1 VSERSWRSRAAA
13 VGGGV
18 GQRSAEIEANRT
30 LPRDIV
36 DELVAAELIKL
47 FVPTELGGSEAS
59 PLDGLAVTEELSY
72 HDGSTGWCQMIAM
85 TTGVLGGYLPA
96 EHAQTIY
103 GPRESVTGGLA
114 APMGEAHAADGG
126 GLVVTGRWAWGSG
139 TRHCT
144 WIGGGTRLPTGGT
157 GFVFFDPADVELLD
171 TWRVAGLKG
180 TGSTDYAV
188 DSVHVPEGRWVQVGA
203 AAPTSDGPLCR
214 FSFFGLLAVGVC
226 SVALG
231 LARRA
236 IDELV
241 ELAVVK
247 APQGSTRPLA
257 ERAPIQADVADAE
270 ASVRSAKAFLEDVVG
285 DAWDAVVAGGV
296 ASDEQRRS
304 IRLATTHATAA
315 SARSV
320 DLMYTAGGGA
330 SIYDDS
336 PLQRVF
342 RDVHV
347 ATQHAMVAP
356 RTFEL
361 VGRMK
366 LGLDTHT
373 GQL

>member
-1 VSERSWRSRAAA
+1 MGDWRARAAE
-13 VGGGV
+13 VGTRAGARA
-18 GQRSAEIEANRT
+18 QEIEANRT

-36 DELVAAELIKL
+36 DELVAAELLKL
-47 FVPTELGGSEAS
+47 FVPTALGGAEAS
-59 PLDGLAVTEELSY
+59 PLDGLEVTEELAY
-72 HDGSTGWCQMIAM
+72 HDGSTAWCQMIAM

-96 EHAQTIY
+96 EHATTIY
-103 GPRESVTGGLA
+103 APAGAITGGLA
-114 APMGEAHAADGG
+114 APMGEATASDGG
-126 GLVVTGRWAWGSG
+126 GIVVSGRWAWGSG

-144 WIGGGTRLPTGGT
+144 WIGGGTRLPSGGV

-171 TWRVAGLKG
+171 TWRVAGLEG

-188 DSVHVPEGRWVQVGA
+188 AGAHVPEGRWVQVGST
-203 AAPTSDGPLCR
+203 APTSDGPLYR

-236 IDELV
+236 VDELV
-241 ELAVVK
+241 ALAAVK

-257 ERAPIQADVADAE
+257 ERSPVQADVADAE
-270 ASVRSAKAFLEDVVG
+270 AAVRSARSFLEDVVG
-285 DAWDAVVAGGV
+285 DAWDAVAAGGV

-304 IRLATTHATAA
+304 IRLATTNATAA
-315 SARSV
+315 SARAV

-330 SIYDDS
+330 SIYDDH

-356 RTFEL
+356 RTREL
-361 VGRMK
+361 VGRMR

>member
-1 VSERSWRSRAAA
+1 VTVDWKARAAA
-13 VGGGV
+13 VGVRAGA
-18 GQRSAEIEANRT
+18 RSTEIEANRT

-36 DELVAAELIKL
+36 DELVEAELLKL
-47 FVPTELGGSEAS
+47 FVPAALGGAEVS
-59 PLDGLAVTEELSY
+59 PLDGLTVTEELAY

-85 TTGVLGGYLPA
+85 TTGMLGGFLAA
-96 EHAQTIY
+96 EHAQTIFAPP
-103 GPRESVTGGLA
+103 GAIAGGLA
-114 APMGEAHAADGG
+114 APMGEAQAADDG
-126 GLVVTGRWAWGSG
+126 GLIVNGRWAWGSG

-144 WIGGGTRLPTGGT
+144 WIGGGTRLPTGGSA
-157 GFVFFDPADVELLD
+157 FVFFDPADVELLD

-188 DSVHVPEGRWVQVGA
+188 TDLHVPEGRWVQVGVS
-203 AAPTSDGPLCR
+203 APTADGPLYR
-214 FSFFGLLAVGVC
+214 FSVFGLLAVGVC

-236 IDELV
+236 VDELV

-257 ERAPIQADVADAE
+257 ERAPVQADVAAAE
-270 ASVRSAKAFLEDVVG
+270 AAVRSAKCFLEDVVG

-296 ASDEQRRS
+296 VSDEQRRS
-304 IRLATTHATAA
+304 IRLATTHATAE
-315 SARSV
+315 SARAV

-330 SIYDDS
+330 AIYDDS
-336 PLQRVF
+336 ALQRVF

-356 RTFEL
+356 RTREL
-361 VGRMK
+361 VGRMR

>member
-1 VSERSWRSRAAA
+1 VS
-13 VGGGV
+13 
-18 GQRSAEIEANRT
+18 
-30 LPRDIV
+30 
-36 DELVAAELIKL
+36 
-47 FVPTELGGSEAS
+47 
-59 PLDGLAVTEELSY
+59 
-72 HDGSTGWCQMIAM
+72 
-85 TTGVLGGYLPA
+85 
-96 EHAQTIY
+96 
-103 GPRESVTGGLA
+103 
-114 APMGEAHAADGG
+114 
-126 GLVVTGRWAWGSG
+126 GRWAWGSG

-144 WIGGGTRLPTGGT
+144 WIGGGARLPTGGT

-188 DSVHVPEGRWVQVGA
+188 DRVHVPEGRWVQVGA
-203 AAPTSDGPLCR
+203 AAPTSDGPLYR

-236 IDELV
+236 VDELV

-257 ERAPIQADVADAE
+257 ERAPVQADVAEAE
-270 ASVRSAKAFLEDVVG
+270 AGVRAARAFLEDVVA

-315 SARSV
+315 SARTV

-356 RTFEL
+356 RTREL

>member
-1 VSERSWRSRAAA
+1 MGDWRARAAE
-13 VGGGV
+13 VGTRAGARA
-18 GQRSAEIEANRT
+18 QEIEANRT

-36 DELVAAELIKL
+36 DELVAAELLKL
-47 FVPTELGGSEAS
+47 FVPTALGGAEAS
-59 PLDGLAVTEELSY
+59 PLDGLEVTEELAY
-72 HDGSTGWCQMIAM
+72 HDGSTAWCQMIAM
-85 TTGVLGGYLPA
+85 TTGVLGGYLPP
-96 EHAQTIY
+96 EHATTIY
-103 GPRESVTGGLA
+103 APAGAITGGLA
-114 APMGEAHAADGG
+114 APMGEATASDGG
-126 GLVVTGRWAWGSG
+126 GIVVSGRWAWGSG
-139 TRHCT
+139 TRHC
-144 WIGGGTRLPTGGT
+144 
-157 GFVFFDPADVELLD
+157 

-188 DSVHVPEGRWVQVGA
+188 AGAHVPEGRWVQVGST
-203 AAPTSDGPLCR
+203 APTSDGPLYR

-236 IDELV
+236 VDELV
-241 ELAVVK
+241 ALAAVK

-257 ERAPIQADVADAE
+257 ERSPVQADVADAE
-270 ASVRSAKAFLEDVVG
+270 AAVRSARSFLEDVVG
-285 DAWDAVVAGGV
+285 DAWDVVAAGGV

-304 IRLATTHATAA
+304 IRLATTNATAA
-315 SARSV
+315 SARAV

-330 SIYDDS
+330 SIYDDH

-356 RTFEL
+356 RTREL
-361 VGRMK
+361 VGRMR